1 MPKPKDKPMAHS
13 IDCPPRPQESLPA
26 APPADGK
33 PTSVGIVEDNA
44 GLRRS
49 LVRLISHTPGMY
61 CVGSW
66 SDGPSALA
74 QLPSLK
80 PNVVLMDINIPGMS
94 GIECT
99 ARLKQLCPGTQVIIV
114 TVYEDNENI
123 FRALQAGACG
133 YMLKRAFSEKIL
145 EPITEVCS
153 GGVPMSSDIARKVIH
168 AFQKPPPQPGN
179 SVELTKREAE
189 ILELVSQGLVNKEI
203 GDRLKISYWT
213 VKAHVRH
220 IYEKLHVRTRSE
232 AVVKFMS
239 DNTLSVLPPQALA
252 D

>member
-1 MPKPKDKPMAHS
+1 MTKRKDKPMAHS
-13 IDCPPRPQESLPA
+13 MDYPSKPLEAPA
-26 APPADGK
+26 AAGPAATS

-49 LVRLISHTPGMY
+49 LVRLISHTPGMA
-61 CVGSW
+61 CVGAW
-66 SDGPSALA
+66 SEGKSALA
-74 QLPSLK
+74 QLPALK
-80 PNVVLMDINIPGMS
+80 PDVVLMDINIPGMS

-99 ARLKQLCPGTQVIIV
+99 AQLKQFCPQTQVIIV

-145 EPITEVCS
+145 EAITEVRS
-153 GGVPMSSDIARKVIH
+153 GGVPMSADIARKVIQ
-168 AFQKPPPQPGN
+168 AFQKPPPKSGSQ
-179 SVELTKREAE
+179 VEMTPREEE

-203 GDRLKISYWT
+203 GDRLNISYWT

-239 DNTLSVLPPQALA
+239 DSSLA
-252 D
+252 PGAHQNPAN